1 MYKKFVYKKSNKHK
15 SREIDENMP
24 RKKKQFGQHFLRKQ
38 SVVDHMIDK
47 VKVTPETNILEIGC
61 GDGFLSQSILNQ
73 TKCKELWSFEI
84 DSEWA
89 EFVRNKIKDPRLK
102 VKLENILDVDFEPL
116 KEHKPW
122 VILANLPYQITFP
135 IFFLFKKHKELFEEG
150 VVMIQEE
157 VAQKIVAKRGR
168 GYSATSLF
176 LQYHFDFELL
186 EKVEPGAFSP
196 PPKIFSRILY
206 FKPKLNPVEIPEEK
220 RFWKFLKL
228 CFISPRRTL
237 HNNLRTTH
245 CNLDLIPEEILSKR
259 AQQLTFDDFL
269 EIWKKLI

>member
-15 SREIDENMP
+15 SHEIDENMP

-89 EFVRNKIKDPRLK
+89 EFVKNKIKDPRLK
-102 VKLENILDVDFEPL
+102 VVLENILDVDFEPL

-122 VILANLPYQITFP
+122 VILANIPYQITFP
-135 IFFLFKKHKELFEEG
+135 IFFLFKKHKDLFEEG

-206 FKPKLNPVEIPEEK
+206 FKPKLNTIEIPQEEG
-220 RFWKFLKL
+220 FWKFLKL

-237 HNNLRTTH
+237 HNNLKTTH

-259 AQQLTFDDFL
+259 AQELTFDDFL